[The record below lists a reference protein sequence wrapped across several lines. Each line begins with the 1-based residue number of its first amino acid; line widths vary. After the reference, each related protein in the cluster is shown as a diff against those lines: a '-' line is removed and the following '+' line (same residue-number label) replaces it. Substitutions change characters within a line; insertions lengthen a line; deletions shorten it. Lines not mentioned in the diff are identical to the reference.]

1 MTTLNG
7 KTLRGGGL
15 LIGAL
20 AIATIA
26 STGSAA
32 ELAAQTRANL
42 QTAMHGEA
50 YAYLKYRTYAE
61 AAREHGDEELANL
74 FETAANVEA
83 NEHFAR
89 EADALGLATF
99 DAGNLADAMGGEH
112 YENTKMYVD
121 FADQA
126 EHAGDKKAAALFRQ
140 IAADEGDHYQQFKD
154 AFVNLTAR
162 KQPPAADATGRRAN
176 HD

>member
-1 MTTLNG
+1 MTSLNG
-7 KTLRGGGL
+7 RILRTGGL
-15 LIGAL
+15 LLGAL
-20 AIATIA
+20 AIATA
-26 STGSAA
+26 VSTGRAD
-32 ELAAQTRANL
+32 ELAPQTRANL

-50 YAYLKYRTYAE
+50 YAYLKYRAYAE
-61 AAREHGDEELANL
+61 AARQHGEEELATL
-74 FETAANVEA
+74 FDRSASIEA

-89 EADALGLATF
+89 EADALDLVTF
-99 DAGNLADAMGGEH
+99 DAGNLADALAGEH

-126 EHAGDKKAAALFRQ
+126 VRAGDKKVASLFRQ

-154 AFVNLTAR
+154 AFVKVTNH
-162 KQPPAADATGRRAN
+162 KQPPGTDASGHPAN

>member
-7 KTLRGGGL
+7 KILRGSGL
-15 LIGAL
+15 LLGAL
-20 AIATIA
+20 AIAAIA

-42 QTAMHGEA
+42 QTALHGEA
-50 YAYLKYRTYAE
+50 YAHLKYRAYAE
-61 AAREHGDEELANL
+61 SARQHGDDELATL

-99 DAGNLADAMGGEH
+99 DAANLADAIGGEH
-112 YENTKMYVD
+112 YENTKMYVE

-126 EHAGDKKAAALFRQ
+126 ERAGDKKVAALFRQ
-140 IAADEGDHYQQFKD
+140 IAADEGDHFQQFKD
-154 AFVNLTAR
+154 AFVKVTAH
-162 KQPPAADATGRRAN
+162 KQPPAAGATERGVN

>member
-7 KTLRGGGL
+7 RILRGSGL
-15 LIGAL
+15 LFGAL
-20 AIATIA
+20 AIAAIA
-26 STGSAA
+26 STGSSA

-61 AAREHGDEELANL
+61 AAREHGDEELATL

-99 DAGNLADAMGGEH
+99 DAGNLADALAGEH

-126 EHAGDKKAAALFRQ
+126 EHAGDKKTAALFRQ

-154 AFVNLTAR
+154 ALVTVTTR
-162 KQPPAADATGRRAN
+162 KQPPAADATRRGMN